1 MRLPNSSTRI
11 DEIVD
16 GVFRISTS
24 LPIIPGGFT
33 FNQILVRDEQPLLF
47 HSGMKG
53 IFGAVRDAVATVLPP
68 SSLRYV
74 AFSHLEADETGALN
88 DWLAIAPDAQPICSE
103 LGAMVC
109 LSDSASRPARAL
121 KDGERLDLGEH
132 QVRWCNAPHLPHGLD
147 CGFLFEERTRTLFCG
162 DLFAH
167 AGSDPPPIT
176 EGDIFG
182 PSEEMRVS
190 FPYAPIRNA
199 QALLMKL
206 SELDPRVLAC
216 MHGASFRGDGASL
229 LRELGKALA

>member
-16 GVFRISTS
+16 GIFRISTS
-24 LPIIPGGFT
+24 LPVIPGGFT
-33 FNQILVRDEQPLLF
+33 FNQILIRDEQPLLF
-47 HSGMKG
+47 HSGMTG
-53 IFGAVRDAVATVLPP
+53 IFGPVRDAVATVLPP
-68 SSLRYV
+68 SSLRFV
-74 AFSHLEADETGALN
+74 AFSHVEADETGALN
-88 DWLAIAPDAQPICSE
+88 DWLAIAPGAQPIGSE

-132 QVRWCNAPHLPHGLD
+132 QVRWCDAPHLPHGLD
-147 CGFLFEERTRTLFCG
+147 CGFLFEERTKTLLCG
-162 DLFAH
+162 DLFSH
-167 AGSDPPPIT
+167 AGGDPPPIT

-182 PSEEMRVS
+182 PSEAMRVS

-199 QALLMKL
+199 QALLSKL
-206 SELDPRVLAC
+206 SELDPEILAC